1 MKQALSEAAWALLA
15 EKDLSAITLA
25 DIAEAAE
32 VPLDDAVI
40 YGGDVTH
47 LILGQLDH
55 LDDASLR
62 TSRDDFADDPHASI
76 YEKLFEG
83 LMMRFESLAPYRGQ
97 FDKLH
102 QAAKTNPA
110 LAAHLVHHLS
120 TTIGKLLYLAGDDA
134 TGFVKQAR
142 IMGVV
147 GVLLRVRPIWSDDTS
162 SDLGLTM
169 KALDDGL
176 KKACEWAVSLR
187 ILSQDDV
194 AAGQDGASGF
204 ND

>member
-1 MKQALSEAAWALLA
+1 MRQALSEAAWALLA
-15 EKDLSAITLA
+15 EKDLSAITLSE
-25 DIAEAAE
+25 IAEAAE
-32 VPLDDAVI
+32 VSWDDAVI

-102 QAAKTNPA
+102 QASKTNPA
-110 LAAHLVHHLS
+110 LAAHLLHHLS
-120 TTIGKLLYLAGDDA
+120 TTVGKLLYLVGDDA

-147 GVLLRVRPIWSDDTS
+147 GVLLRVRPVWSDDTS

-169 KALDDGL
+169 KALDDRL

-194 AAGQDGASGF
+194 AFNKDDASDL

>member
-194 AAGQDGASGF
+194 AASQDGASGF

>member
-15 EKDLSAITLA
+15 ENDLSAITLA

-134 TGFVKQAR
+134 TGFIKQAR

-194 AAGQDGASGF
+194 AASQDGASGF
-204 ND
+204 